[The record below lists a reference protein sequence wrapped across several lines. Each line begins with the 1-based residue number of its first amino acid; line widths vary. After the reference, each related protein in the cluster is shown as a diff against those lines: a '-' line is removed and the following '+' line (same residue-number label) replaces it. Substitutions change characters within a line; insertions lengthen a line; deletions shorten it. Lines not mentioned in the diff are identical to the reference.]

1 MSNTEISQGKKTFVL
16 FLTVILVINSTMGSA
31 LPSMAIPDITAD
43 FNVTIQEQF
52 VLPISVYLIGYVF
65 GPIIWGPLSEHF
77 GRKNLS
83 IVTFVFFSI
92 FTMACAL
99 APDWPSLLV
108 FRFFCGAFAS
118 SPIAI
123 VAGILA
129 DIYNDPR
136 TRGRAFAIFMVVSSK
151 ARYASFRDGML
162 IVDTRQRP
170 SVLSS
175 PLSSPGTHLLPLAG
189 AGASGSPSCS
199 PA

>member
-1 MSNTEISQGKKTFVL
+1 MFVL

-108 FRFFCGAFAS
+108 FRFFTGAFAS

-136 TRGRAFAIFMVVSSK
+136 TRGRAFAIFMVVSLKTKYDS
-151 ARYASFRDGML
+151 L
-162 IVDTRQRP
+162 
-170 SVLSS
+170 
-175 PLSSPGTHLLPLAG
+175 
-189 AGASGSPSCS
+189 
-199 PA
+199 